1 MKYRGGCRADRG
13 AERGQSLAEFA
24 LTFAV
29 LMLIILGIVDFSRAV
44 LARNVIASAARE
56 AARYGTVAPSDDE
69 GIAAVATRQ
78 AAAAGFAVTVKVKH
92 PGQSIVDVE
101 VSTVFRPVSLWI
113 ATYTD
118 SGGGA
123 GLTLR
128 ANSRMAVE
136 SAIAVE

>member
-1 MKYRGGCRADRG
+1 MGYEGVCRAGRGG
-13 AERGQSLAEFA
+13 ERGQTLAEFA

-56 AARYGTVAPSDDE
+56 AARYGAVAPGDDA
-69 GIAAVATRQ
+69 GIAAVATQQ
-78 AAAAGFAVTVKVKH
+78 AAAAGFLVTVKVKH
-92 PGQSIVDVE
+92 PGQSTVDVE

-128 ANSRMAVE
+128 AHSSMIVE
-136 SAIAVE
+136 SGVTVE